1 MTDKALRQY
10 IYEKY
15 YIKVKRIKFGGP
27 YYTLSYNYDS
37 QGGYW
42 TYTSLR
48 DKYGSVLYHR
58 LFTNLSELVDAL
70 EKEERANN
78 GDQNN

>member
-1 MTDKALRQY
+1 MTDKALKQY

-15 YIKVKRIKFGGP
+15 YIKVKRIKLDGP
-27 YYTLSYNYDS
+27 YYTLSYNYDG
-37 QGGYW
+37 QDGYW

-58 LFTNLSELVDAL
+58 LFTNLSELIDVL
-70 EKEERANN
+70 EKEENK
-78 GDQNN
+78 

>member
-1 MTDKALRQY
+1 MTDKALKQY

-15 YIKVKRIKFGGP
+15 YIKVKRIRFSGP
-27 YYTLSYNYDS
+27 YYTLSYNYDG
-37 QGGYW
+37 QCGYW
-42 TYTSLR
+42 TYTDKR

-70 EKEERANN
+70 EKEESK
-78 GDQNN
+78 QSQ

>member
-1 MTDKALRQY
+1 MTDKALKQY

-15 YIKVKRIKFGGP
+15 YIKVKRIMFGGP
-27 YYTLSYNYDS
+27 YYTLSYKYDS

-42 TYTSLR
+42 TYTDLH
-48 DKYGSVLYHR
+48 DKYGAVLYHR

-70 EKEERANN
+70 EK
-78 GDQNN
+78 DDSK